1 MTKKKIFTTNLSVS
15 VKAVDEKTA
24 IELLSK
30 VLEARKWAFKLEGK
44 VVESEVAKS
53 DKLAKF
59 RPAKEVKEAKVA
71 KTPVKAEAKASVKPA
86 VKKEEA
92 KKPVVRSI
100 GMDED

>member
-1 MTKKKIFTTNLSVS
+1 MTKKKIFTTNLQVS

-24 IELLSK
+24 VELLSK
-30 VLEARKWAFKLEGK
+30 VLEARKWTFKLEGK
-44 VVESEVAKS
+44 ITESEVAKS

-59 RPAKEVKEAKVA
+59 RPAKEKVA

-86 VKKEEA
+86 AVKKEEV

-100 GMDED
+100 GMDNND